1 MSLPPLDQR
10 RRQYRCKR
18 CRERWSQGRLGWCR
32 RCEREVAESR
42 DSVERARLALELKRR
57 REAIETRRA
66 EPPREK
72 PTIVVDDVE
81 YEVLND
87 AMGFGRAR

>member
-1 MSLPPLDQR
+1 
-10 RRQYRCKR
+10 
-18 CRERWSQGRLGWCR
+18 
-32 RCEREVAESR
+32 
-42 DSVERARLALELKRR
+42 LELKRR